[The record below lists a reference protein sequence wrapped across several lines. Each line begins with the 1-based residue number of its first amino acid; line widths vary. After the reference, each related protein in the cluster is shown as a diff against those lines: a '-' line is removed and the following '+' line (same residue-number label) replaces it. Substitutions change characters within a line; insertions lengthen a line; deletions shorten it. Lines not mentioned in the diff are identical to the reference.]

1 MSMDEIIT
9 ELLRLPRE
17 SRALLA
23 EKLLETLDFDEDF
36 EVDADWRKEI
46 LRRCGELDRG
56 VVSLVPGEQVLDEA
70 KQILG

>member
-9 ELLRLPRE
+9 EVLRLPRE

-46 LRRCGELDRG
+46 LRRWSELERG
-56 VVSLVPGEQVLDEA
+56 AVALVPGEQVLDEA
-70 KQILG
+70 KRLLG

>member
-9 ELLRLPRE
+9 EVLRLPRE

-36 EVDADWRKEI
+36 EVDAQWREEI
-46 LRRCGELDRG
+46 RRRCTELDRG
-56 VVSLVPGEQVLDEA
+56 AVSLIPGEQVLDEA
-70 KQILG
+70 RQLLG